1 MNECKRMK
9 VARRVFESRVDS
21 ASFFHNIQGDLLI
34 IGVEIGNQTMV
45 LNPFRRSLERNDI
58 PTILLTSHLNLM
70 TAIQKK
76 VSVNEMDCV
85 MTSDSMDKNYHPF
98 YGMSA

>member
-1 MNECKRMK
+1 MML
-9 VARRVFESRVDS
+9 
-21 ASFFHNIQGDLLI
+21 DL
-34 IGVEIGNQTMV
+34 
-45 LNPFRRSLERNDI
+45 FRRSLEKNDM

-85 MTSDSMDKNYHPF
+85 MTSDSME
-98 YGMSA
+98 